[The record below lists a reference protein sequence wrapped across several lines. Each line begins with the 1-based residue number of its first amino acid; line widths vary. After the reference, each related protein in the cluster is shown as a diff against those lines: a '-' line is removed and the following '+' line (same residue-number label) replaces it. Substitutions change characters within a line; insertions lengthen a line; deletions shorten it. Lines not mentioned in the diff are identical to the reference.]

1 MLKKIILII
10 FLSINLIEPL
20 FAATKEEIINNLI
33 KTKNLTFDFKQTIDK
48 KTEEGNCIIEYP
60 KKIYCLYNN
69 FNKKIMVSNG
79 KSLVIKNQTNNQYY
93 RYPLK
98 RTPLELIL
106 DKNYLINQIK
116 NVKGRIVDNKY
127 FNFTLVNNDNKINIF
142 FDNQTL
148 NLIGWQT
155 EDIYQNL
162 VITFMSKIKVNQKID
177 KNVFKLPQMNWAISF
192 FRISDL
198 KTVIPLDK

>member
-1 MLKKIILII
+1 MLKKIFLIFF
-10 FLSINLIEPL
+10 FLLNTVEYSH
-20 FAATKEEIINNLI
+20 ASVKDKIINNLI
-33 KTKNLTFDFKQTIDK
+33 KTENLTFEFKQTINE

-60 KKIYCLYNN
+60 KKLFCSYNN
-69 FNKKIMVSNG
+69 INKKIMVSNG
-79 KSLVIKNQTNNQYY
+79 KSLAIKNQASNQYY
-93 RYPLK
+93 LYPLK

-116 NVKGRIVDNKY
+116 NLESRTIENKY
-127 FNFTLVNNDNKINIF
+127 LNFTLVKNNNKINIF

-162 VITFMSKIKVNQKID
+162 VITFIYRIKLNQKID
-177 KNVFKLPQMNWAISF
+177 QDIFKLPKMN
-192 FRISDL
+192 
-198 KTVIPLDK
+198 

>member
-1 MLKKIILII
+1 MTKKTIVIFLFFSFFSPSQAALKEQIILNLKKT
-10 FLSINLIEPL
+10 N
-20 FAATKEEIINNLI
+20 
-33 KTKNLTFDFKQTIDK
+33 NLTFDFKQTTNK

-93 RYPLK
+93 FYLLK
-98 RTPLELIL
+98 KTPLELIL

-116 NVKGRIVDNKY
+116 NVEGRIVDNKY

-142 FDNQTL
+142 FDNETL

-162 VITFMSKIKVNQKID
+162 VITFISKVKINQKID
-177 KNVFKLPQMNWAISF
+177 KKIFKLPKIN
-192 FRISDL
+192 
-198 KTVIPLDK
+198 

>member
-1 MLKKIILII
+1 MTKKIIVICL
-10 FLSINLIEPL
+10 FFSFFNPL
-20 FAATKEEIINNLI
+20 QAALKEEIILNLK
-33 KTKNLTFDFKQTIDK
+33 KTNNLTFDFKQTIDK

-106 DKNYLINQIK
+106 DKNYLINQMK
-116 NVKGRIVDNKY
+116 NLEGRIVDNKY

-148 NLIGWQT
+148 NLTGWQT

-162 VITFMSKIKVNQKID
+162 AVTFMFKIKINQKID
-177 KNVFKLPQMNWAISF
+177 KNIFKLPQMN
-192 FRISDL
+192 
-198 KTVIPLDK
+198 

>member
-1 MLKKIILII
+1 MLKFFFVIIFFVLTFNTNAEINEKIIQNLRNT
-10 FLSINLIEPL
+10 INLNFQFEQNVNGKIE
-20 FAATKEEIINNLI
+20 N
-33 KTKNLTFDFKQTIDK
+33 
-48 KTEEGNCIIEYP
+48 GNCTIEYP

-116 NVKGRIVDNKY
+116 NVEGRIVDNKY

-177 KNVFKLPQMNWAISF
+177 KKIFKLPQMN
-192 FRISDL
+192 
-198 KTVIPLDK
+198 